1 MVDQHDPG
9 AGVDISGEAEGLL
22 AAVKAHEKTLEH
34 SQALWKELSPRVGH
48 VLQALL
54 QLTQQYPQNAP
65 RLMPLMAELEV
76 VLAGGVD
83 IVKGHERALAVE
95 QKAAK
100 ALREVLD

>member
-1 MVDQHDPG
+1 MR
-9 AGVDISGEAEGLL
+9 
-22 AAVKAHEKTLEH
+22 EKQSIVESLM
-34 SQALWKELSPRVGH
+34 KECATR
-48 VLQALL
+48 LL